1 MRSVRP
7 PLRALGRS
15 CPAVSVTT
23 RVSLAGS
30 LLRTHCNVLALCHC
44 HEQEVEKKKSSG
56 GTKRVK
62 AAKKK

>member
-1 MRSVRP
+1 
-7 PLRALGRS
+7 
-15 CPAVSVTT
+15 
-23 RVSLAGS
+23 
-30 LLRTHCNVLALCHC
+30 VLALCHR